1 MREPEV
7 QTTPLLVVD
16 SIHVQYPGARRRAP
30 TEVLKGVSLEVRAG
44 ETLGLVG
51 ESGSG
56 KSTLG
61 RAILGLVD
69 VSAGRIEVGGRHVHR
84 PDARQRRELARTTQV
99 VFQDPYSSLNPMK
112 RVWQTLAEPL
122 RAQGVEGAP
131 ARRAVADA
139 LLSVG
144 LPPDAGERFPTQF
157 SGGQRQRIAIA
168 RAMVLKPRL
177 IICDE
182 PVSALDLT
190 TQAMVLDLFAELQA
204 STNVSYLFISHDLA
218 VVRYIS
224 HRIAVMSQGSIVE
237 TGVAT
242 EVIDAPRHAYTRRLL
257 LSSPVSDPRAQQ
269 IRRTQLEG
277 LGAGRTD
284 RADGMEI

>member
-1 MREPEV
+1 MLESDV
-7 QTTPLLVVD
+7 QTKAPLLTVD
-16 SIHVQYPGARRRAP
+16 SIHVHYPGARRRAP
-30 TEVLKGVSLEVRAG
+30 NEVLKGVSLEVSAG

-69 VSAGRIEVGGRHVHR
+69 VSAGRIEVDGQLVHH
-84 PDARQRRELARTTQV
+84 PDARRRRELARTTQV
-99 VFQDPYSSLNPMK
+99 VFQDPYSSLNPMR

-122 RAQGVEGAP
+122 RAQGVEGAA
-131 ARRAVADA
+131 ARQAVADS
-139 LLSVG
+139 LVSVG
-144 LPPDAGERFPTQF
+144 LPPDAGERFPAQF

-190 TQAMVLDLFAELQA
+190 TQALVLDLFAELQA

-242 EVIDAPRHAYTRRLL
+242 EVIDSPQHAYTQRLL
-257 LSSPVSDPRAQQ
+257 LSSPVSDPREQQ
-269 IRRTQLEG
+269 KRRAQLERLEAPRG
-277 LGAGRTD
+277 
-284 RADGMEI
+284 